1 LDPVTQA
8 LASLTLARARPV
20 PLPRFGTTMMIVAGV
35 APDLDY
41 ASYFGGAGA
50 FLRYHRTLLHSI
62 PAAALLSCA
71 VAGGFCLLANK
82 KDEKDRP
89 RPAAPL
95 TFATAFTACAV
106 GSGGHILLDLA
117 SGEGM
122 QLLWPFRVHWTAGGL
137 VANFDL
143 WVLVLLFAGLLIPQ
157 LFRLVGDEIGA
168 RKKGAQSTAAAIFTL
183 LLLAVY
189 FGSRADLHSRATGLL
204 LSSEYRG
211 REPLAAGAFPSSV
224 NPLDWRGVVATDNTV
239 EEVDVPLGPRA
250 DFQPDDS
257 LTHYKP
263 QESPALDAAEK
274 TSAAQAFLKYAEFP
288 LASVSRHEDG
298 YRFDLRDA
306 RFPDSDASPANIV
319 VRVDL
324 NGSYQVTRQ
333 EFRYAYSSNP

>member
-1 LDPVTQA
+1 
-8 LASLTLARARPV
+8 
-20 PLPRFGTTMMIVAGV
+20 MMVVAGV

-41 ASYFGGAGA
+41 VSYFGGAGA

-71 VAGGFCLLANK
+71 VAGTFLLLANK
-82 KDEKDRP
+82 KRAKDSLK
-89 RPAAPL
+89 PAAPL

-106 GSGGHILLDLA
+106 GAASHILLDLA

-143 WVLVLLFAGLLIPQ
+143 WVLVLLLAGLLIPQ
-157 LFRLVGDEIGA
+157 LFSLVGDEIGG
-168 RKKGAQSTAAAIFTL
+168 RKKGAQGAGAAIFTL
-183 LLLAVY
+183 LLLALY

-204 LSSEYRG
+204 LSSEYHG

-224 NPLDWRGVVATDNTV
+224 NALDWRGVVATDNTI
-239 EEVDVPLGPRA
+239 EEVDVPLSPGA
-250 DFQPDDS
+250 NFQPDDS

-319 VRVDL
+319 VRADL
-324 NGSYQVTRQ
+324 NSSYHVTRQ
-333 EFRYAYSSNP
+333 EFRYASSSNP

>member
-1 LDPVTQA
+1 
-8 LASLTLARARPV
+8 
-20 PLPRFGTTMMIVAGV
+20 MMVVAGV

-41 ASYFGGAGA
+41 ASYIGGAGA
-50 FLRYHRTLLHSI
+50 FLRFHRSLLHSI

-71 VAGGFCLLANK
+71 VAGAFLLLANK
-82 KDEKDRP
+82 KKDAKDSPKRD
-89 RPAAPL
+89 APL

-106 GSGGHILLDLA
+106 AAGGHILLDLA

-143 WVLVLLFAGLLIPQ
+143 WVLILLLAGLLIPQ

-168 RKKGAQSTAAAIFTL
+168 RKKGAQGAAIFTL

-204 LSSEYRG
+204 LSSEYHG

-250 DFQPDDS
+250 DFRPEAS
-257 LTHYKP
+257 LTRYKP
-263 QESPALDAAEK
+263 QELPALDAAQK

-298 YRFDLRDA
+298 YRFDLRDS
-306 RFPDSDASPANIV
+306 RFPDGDVSPANIV

-324 NGSYQVTRQ
+324 NGNYEVTRQ
-333 EFRYAYSSNP
+333 EFRYADSSNP

>member
-1 LDPVTQA
+1 
-8 LASLTLARARPV
+8 
-20 PLPRFGTTMMIVAGV
+20 MMIVAGV

-50 FLRYHRTLLHSI
+50 FLRYHRSLLHSI

-71 VAGGFCLLANK
+71 VAGTFLLLANK
-82 KDEKDRP
+82 KKDAKDRP
-89 RPAAPL
+89 AAAIPL

-106 GSGGHILLDLA
+106 AAAGHILLDLA

-137 VANFDL
+137 VANVDL
-143 WVLVLLFAGLLIPQ
+143 WVLVLLLAGLLIPQ
-157 LFRLVGDEIGA
+157 LFRLIGDEIGA
-168 RKKGAQSTAAAIFTL
+168 RKKGARGAGAAIFTV

-204 LSSEYRG
+204 LSSEYHG

-224 NPLDWRGVVATDNTV
+224 NPLDWRGVVATDNTI
-239 EEVDVPLGPRA
+239 EEVDVPLSPGA
-250 DFQPDDS
+250 NFQPDAS

-263 QESPALDAAEK
+263 QESPALDAAGK

-288 LASVSRHEDG
+288 LASISRHEDG

-306 RFPDSDASPANIV
+306 RFRDSDASPANIV

-324 NGSYQVTRQ
+324 NGNYQVTRQ
-333 EFRYAYSSNP
+333 QFRYASSSNP

>member
-1 LDPVTQA
+1 MV
-8 LASLTLARARPV
+8 
-20 PLPRFGTTMMIVAGV
+20 VAGV

-62 PAAALLSCA
+62 PAASLLSCA
-71 VAGGFCLLANK
+71 IAGAFVLLADKK
-82 KDEKDRP
+82 KDAKDSPKRD
-89 RPAAPL
+89 APL

-106 GSGGHILLDLA
+106 AVGGHLLLDLA

-143 WVLVLLFAGLLIPQ
+143 WVLVLLLAGLLIPQ
-157 LFRLVGDEIGA
+157 LFRLIGDEIGA
-168 RKKGAQSTAAAIFTL
+168 RKKGARGAGAAIFAL

-204 LSSEYRG
+204 LSSEYHG

-224 NPLDWRGVVATDNTV
+224 NPLDWRGVVATDNTI
-239 EEVDVPLGPRA
+239 EEVDVPLSPGA
-250 DFQPDDS
+250 NFQPDAS

-263 QESPALDAAEK
+263 QESPALDAAGK

-288 LASVSRHEDG
+288 LANVSRHEDG

-306 RFPDSDASPANIV
+306 RFRDSDASPANIV
-319 VRVDL
+319 VQVDL
-324 NGSYQVTRQ
+324 TGSYQAMRQ
-333 EFRYAYSSNP
+333 EFRYASSSNP

>member
-1 LDPVTQA
+1 
-8 LASLTLARARPV
+8 
-20 PLPRFGTTMMIVAGV
+20 LPRFGTTMMIVAGV

-41 ASYFGGAGA
+41 ASYFAGAGA

-71 VAGGFCLLANK
+71 VAGAFLLLANK
-82 KDEKDRP
+82 KKGAKDSPKRD
-89 RPAAPL
+89 PL

-106 GSGGHILLDLA
+106 GAGGHILLDLA

-137 VANFDL
+137 VANFDP
-143 WVLVLLFAGLLIPQ
+143 WVLVLLLAGLLIPQ

-168 RKKGAQSTAAAIFTL
+168 RRKGAQGAGAAIFTL

-189 FGSRADLHSRATGLL
+189 LGSRADLHSRATGLL
-204 LSSEYRG
+204 LSSEYHR

-224 NPLDWRGVVATDNTV
+224 NPLDWRGVVATDNAI
-239 EEVDVPLGPRA
+239 EEVDVPLGTRA
-250 DFQPDDS
+250 DLRPEAS
-257 LTHYKP
+257 LTRYKP
-263 QESPALDAAEK
+263 QESPALDASQK

-298 YRFDLRDA
+298 YRFELRDA
-306 RFPDSDASPANIV
+306 RFPDADTSPANIV
-319 VRVDL
+319 VRVDI

-333 EFRYAYSSNP
+333 EFRYASSSNP

>member
-1 LDPVTQA
+1 
-8 LASLTLARARPV
+8 
-20 PLPRFGTTMMIVAGV
+20 MMVVAGV

-41 ASYFGGAGA
+41 ASYFAGAGA
-50 FLRYHRTLLHSI
+50 FLRLHRTLLHSI

-71 VAGGFCLLANK
+71 VAGAFLLLANK
-82 KDEKDRP
+82 KRAKDSLKQ
-89 RPAAPL
+89 AAPL
-95 TFATAFTACAV
+95 TFATALTACAV
-106 GSGGHILLDLA
+106 AAAGHILLDLA

-137 VANFDL
+137 VANFDP
-143 WVLVLLFAGLLIPQ
+143 WVLVLLLAGLLIPQ

-168 RKKGAQSTAAAIFTL
+168 RKKGVQSAGAAIFTL

-204 LSSEYRG
+204 LSSEYHG

-250 DFQPDDS
+250 DFRPDAS
-257 LTHYKP
+257 LTRYKP

-274 TSAAQAFLKYAEFP
+274 TSAAQSFLKYAEFP

-298 YRFDLRDA
+298 YRFELRDA

-324 NGSYQVTRQ
+324 NGSYHVTRQ
-333 EFRYAYSSNP
+333 EFRYANSSNP

>member
-1 LDPVTQA
+1 
-8 LASLTLARARPV
+8 
-20 PLPRFGTTMMIVAGV
+20 MMIVAGV

-71 VAGGFCLLANK
+71 VAAGFCLLAKK
-82 KDEKDRP
+82 KDAKDSVKRD
-89 RPAAPL
+89 APL
-95 TFATAFTACAV
+95 TFATAFIACAV
-106 GSGGHILLDLA
+106 GAGGHILLDLA

-122 QLLWPFRVHWTAGGL
+122 QLLWPVRLHWTAGGL

-168 RKKGAQSTAAAIFTL
+168 RGKGAQGTGAAILTL

-204 LSSEYRG
+204 LSSEYHG

-224 NPLDWRGVVATDNTV
+224 NPLDWRGVVATDNTI

-250 DFQPDDS
+250 DFRPEDG
-257 LTHYKP
+257 LARYKP
-263 QESPALDAAEK
+263 QESPALDAAGK

-298 YRFDLRDA
+298 YRFELRDA
-306 RFPDSDASPANIV
+306 RFPDADASPANIV

-324 NGSYQVTRQ
+324 NSSDQVTRQ
-333 EFRYAYSSNP
+333 ELRYASSSNP